1 MNDDFDRQP
10 TGRIHMGM
18 AGYEPASQMREHV
31 MWDGCKVRPKHPYGY
46 RRTPVLDAV
55 LVVLVIIAIVL
66 LVWGAANG
74 LMSVAADIAAGETVC
89 I

>member
-1 MNDDFDRQP
+1 MNDFDDQA

-31 MWDGCKVRPKHPYGY
+31 MWGGCKVRPKHPYGY

-55 LVVLVIIAIVL
+55 LVVLVAILVAL
-66 LVWGAANG
+66 LAWAAVSG
-74 LMSVAADIAAGETVC
+74 FVSVVADVMSGETVY